1 MRHAYIYKLAAS
13 SPKLDEFSNLIQN
26 GMKYLATLISII
38 YSLNCFSQTPNPDLL
53 QTWYLYDYYS
63 TDDNIHHPISDITPF
78 ISPYVT
84 FTETLSFN
92 GVGACNT
99 FSGTFSSPFDNVLLF
114 NNFSSTLLICSSASH
129 NSFEAGFFSFMQSGG
144 QYYISGAGNNMNLII
159 SNPIFINYV
168 FRNYPLS
175 TQNFNLNQIVLYPNP
190 ADSTIFVDSQNN
202 LVDKIEIF
210 NSLGQT
216 VKTINAGFDIINI
229 SDFASGIYLMKL
241 YSGNKI
247 VSKKFIKI

>member
-1 MRHAYIYKLAAS
+1 
-13 SPKLDEFSNLIQN
+13 
-26 GMKYLATLISII
+26 MKYLVTLISII
-38 YSLNCFSQTPNPDLL
+38 YSINCFSQTPNPDLF

-63 TDDNIHHPISDITPF
+63 TDDNIHHPISDITPS

-92 GVGACNT
+92 GEGACNS
-99 FSGTFSSPFDNVLLF
+99 FSGTFTSPFDNVILF
-114 NNFSSTLLICSSASH
+114 NNFSSTLLMCSSPSH
-129 NSFEAGFFSFMQSGG
+129 TSFEGAFFNFMQSGG
-144 QYYISGAGNNMNLII
+144 QYYMAGAGNNMNLII

-168 FRNYPLS
+168 FRNYQLN
-175 TQNFNLNQIVLYPNP
+175 TQNFNLNQTVVYPNP
-190 ADSTIFVDSQNN
+190 ADSKLFVDSQNN

-216 VKTINAGFDIINI
+216 VKTINDGFDVINI

-241 YSGNKI
+241 YSEDKTINR
-247 VSKKFIKI
+247 KFIKI